1 MAQEKADIDA
11 TECRVQAGHFQAVFH
26 WFVPAG
32 EARTERS
39 FGLSRQL
46 KIANERI
53 WQREWLKVLSEQPRR
68 GRHWLAA
75 GSCIRLRPQPRDHV
89 WSYEF
94 VEGCTHD
101 GRRYRMLNVLDEFTH
116 EYKGAR
122 RCGIP
127 DLEAL
132 SAPSVE

>member
-11 TECRVQAGHFQAVFH
+11 TECRVQAGHFQAVFI
-26 WFVPAG
+26 G
-32 EARTERS
+32 SSQQARREPNAASVFR
-39 FGLSRQL
+39 GNL
-46 KIANERI
+46 KANERI
-53 WQREWLKVLSEQPRR
+53 WQREWRAAQARQT
-68 GRHWLAA
+68 WLAA
-75 GSCIRLRPQPRDHV
+75 GSCMRLRPQHRDHV

-122 RCGIP
+122 RCGIL